1 MRREGGIVDTIRDR
15 SETGAADSRI
25 AREDGMIDLVG
36 AYLTRGLDR
45 RGFLKGMA
53 AAGFSVAAAESVLSA
68 LAPMVEAQEEA
79 PAKSVTMEGT
89 ASYLLVQQLKAA
101 GVKHIF
107 YGNGTASASMLDA
120 MAGDNDL
127 HLILGP
133 EENIVT
139 AMASGYA
146 LATNNPTFVNVAGT
160 VGIAHQM
167 LNLFNAKKDGLPLIV
182 SAYVDSQEDL
192 GRDGFESVDDLV
204 SITKQFTRWAF
215 EVGTPDRVP
224 EILRN
229 AIRISTTPPGGP
241 TYVQIPDNVGRA
253 PTKADIFSKEFF
265 AAPIRTRP
273 DPRDVEKAAQMLLE
287 AKKPFMIV
295 GPEVWRTDAYDD
307 VVKLAEL
314 VGIRVVQGLSPYTD
328 FPTGHPLYI
337 GQTERA
343 LRSLRAISDADV
355 MLNMGAH
362 DLYEAGPVP
371 MVPRTL
377 KLIDARTAPDEVAMH
392 NPTDLPLV
400 ANVRETAQELAEAVA
415 RSMNAAQKQTAQDR
429 IAESRAFNEKVA
441 AGRQEVLAAFRDNVP
456 IAFERVAYEA
466 NLALEKDAII
476 NHEFGSAMPR
486 TLPWFEFGR
495 GSKELYGR
503 TTGSGLGW
511 SVGASIG
518 IKMAKPDRQVVCL
531 LGDGAFMMGQIEALW
546 AARRFE
552 APVMYIV
559 FNNRSY
565 NDTRM
570 RMTSIAPKLRDLKLD
585 MASYLGNPDVS
596 FEQAAKAF
604 DVKGATVTK
613 PGELAD
619 ALKQGVRELK
629 EGRPFVLD
637 VVAERVGFLADSTWY
652 PKYSIADART
662 KRV

>member
-1 MRREGGIVDTIRDR
+1 
-15 SETGAADSRI
+15 
-25 AREDGMIDLVG
+25 MIDLVQ
-36 AYLTRGLDR
+36 AFITRTIDR
-45 RGFLKGMA
+45 RGFLKRMV
-53 AAGFSVAAAESVLSA
+53 AAGFSAAAAESVLSA
-68 LAPMVEAQEEA
+68 LAPMVRADEM
-79 PAKSVTMEGT
+79 PNVKFRTMEGT
-89 ASYLLVQQLKAA
+89 ASFLLVQQLKEA

-107 YGNGTASASMLDA
+107 YGNGTSSASMLDA
-120 MAGDNDL
+120 LAGDNDI

-160 VGIAHQM
+160 VGTAHQM
-167 LNLFNAKKDGLPLIV
+167 LNMFNAKKDGLPLVI
-182 SAYVDSQEDL
+182 SSYVDSQEDL

-204 SITKQFTRWAF
+204 SITKQFTRWSYEADA
-215 EVGTPDRVP
+215 PDRVP

-241 TYVQIPDNVGRA
+241 TYIQIPDNVARVK
-253 PTKADIFSKEFF
+253 TTADIFSKEAFMTPLR
-265 AAPIRTRP
+265 ARP
-273 DPRDVEKAAQMLLE
+273 GTQEVEKAAQLLLS
-287 AKKPFMIV
+287 AKKPFMLV

-328 FPTGHPLYI
+328 FPTFHPLYV
-337 GQTERA
+337 GYTERA
-343 LRSLRAISDADV
+343 LRPIRAVQDADV
-355 MLNMGAH
+355 MLSMGAH
-362 DLYEAGPVP
+362 DLYENGPNLS
-371 MVPRTL
+371 VPRNLT
-377 KLIDARTAPDEVAMH
+377 LIDARTAPDEVAMH
-392 NPTDLPLV
+392 NPTDLPIV
-400 ANVRETAQELAEAVA
+400 ANVRETARSLIEAISA
-415 RSMNAAQKQTAQDR
+415 SMNAAQKETAKDR
-429 IAESRAFNEKVA
+429 IAESRAFNEIVA
-441 AGRQEVLAAFRDNVP
+441 AGRQEVLAAFRDDDP
-456 IAFERVAYEA
+456 IAFERIAYET
-466 NLALEKDAII
+466 NLVLEQDAII

-486 TLPWFEFGR
+486 TLPWFEFGH
-495 GSKELYGR
+495 GKKELFGR

-511 SVGASIG
+511 SVGATIG

-570 RMTSIAPKLRDLKLD
+570 RMTSMAPKLRDLKLD

-604 DVKGATVTK
+604 DVNGATVTK
-613 PGELAD
+613 PGELSD
-619 ALKQGVRELK
+619 ALKRGVREMK
-629 EGRPFVLD
+629 EGRPFVVD
-637 VVAERVGFLADSTWY
+637 VMAERTGFLAESTWY

-662 KRV
+662 KQI